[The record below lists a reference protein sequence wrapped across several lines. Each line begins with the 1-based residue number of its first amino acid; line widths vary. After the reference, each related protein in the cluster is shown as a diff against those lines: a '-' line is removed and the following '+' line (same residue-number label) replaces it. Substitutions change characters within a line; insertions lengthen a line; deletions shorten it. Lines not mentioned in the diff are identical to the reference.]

1 MPGHSERAEEHG
13 PIRKRGRPL
22 CAEEKWMVIN
32 VFSRCAQEGQQSR
45 TVRTVDPYQRTATY
59 TGVGRRQ
66 VAEIMHHFRQTGQVP
81 VAVQAGNHISHPT
94 VIAPGTDTG
103 LREFILRNSSVI
115 TSLSEHRAKLTA
127 ADR

>member
-13 PIRKRGRPL
+13 PIRQRGKPL

-45 TVRTVDPYQRTATY
+45 TVRTIDPYQRTATY

-66 VAEIMHHFRQTGQVP
+66 VTEIMHHFRQTGQCRWP
-81 VAVQAGNHISHPT
+81 FRRAIISRTRP
-94 VIAPGTDTG
+94 
-103 LREFILRNSSVI
+103 
-115 TSLSEHRAKLTA
+115 
-127 ADR
+127 